1 MSQKSQE
8 IDLRHSVIRGWL
20 ERGMRTSS
28 VSTMVQARFGISRTA
43 AYRDIATVSQAI
55 QASDDGPAEGE
66 DAAFCPDTVLA
77 SLQHQMDISTAVGD
91 VKSQSQLVK
100 AMDTVLK
107 WRGYHTTTWVLR
119 SFQPFNSH

>member
-1 MSQKSQE
+1 MSQMSQMSQKSQE

-55 QASDDGPAEGE
+55 QVSDDGPG
-66 DAAFCPDTVLA
+66 
-77 SLQHQMDISTAVGD
+77 
-91 VKSQSQLVK
+91 
-100 AMDTVLK
+100 
-107 WRGYHTTTWVLR
+107 
-119 SFQPFNSH
+119 